1 MFAAGL
7 SIVAPAGL
15 YSQSARVM
23 LHGHMRPGVATANDR
38 GRVDASLQLQH
49 VTLLLQ
55 PSAAQQAELSALIAN
70 QQDPSSAE
78 FHQWLTP
85 EQYAD
90 RFGLAQSN
98 IDQITAWLGNQNL
111 HVDSVGRGR
120 TTITFSGNVRDVEN
134 AFQTEIH
141 NYVVNGETHFANS
154 SEPSVPSSIAGS
166 VLAVHG
172 LDDFRMKPRTLLPH
186 ETSSTG
192 SHNLAPEDVATI
204 FDIAPLYSAGITG
217 KSQSIAVVGQT
228 AINMSDIDQ
237 FRSYFNLSAT
247 EPTTTLVPN
256 TTNPGVNKDELPEAD
271 LDIEWSG
278 AVAPDAQIDYV
289 YSNDA
294 EISLAYVVDNN
305 IAPVISMSYG
315 LCEAMSGN
323 ADLTTLNAYAQQ
335 ASAQGMSWI
344 AASGDDGANDCYGGA
359 RAPSGLSVDA
369 PGSVPGVTAV
379 GGTRL
384 NDASGTFWNST
395 NTVNHG
401 SALSYI
407 PEVVWNDTVA
417 DGTPSASGG
426 GASAFFSKPTW
437 QTGTGVPADNA
448 RDVPDIAMPAS
459 ADHDGYFVYTGGSLQ
474 VYGGTSVGAPF
485 MAGVAALLNQYLVTN
500 GIQKTP
506 GVGSLDPRLYQ
517 LAASAPNAFHDV
529 TSGNNDVPSCSGRTC
544 VPTQIGFNAGV
555 AYDQTTGWGSIDA
568 YNLITA
574 WPGTAAKVKASVT
587 MQLTSSAASLNATT
601 TSTVLTA
608 SVTTGDGVT
617 PTGSVTFYAG
627 SALLGT
633 VNLSGSGLTAT
644 AAYTATATQLGSG
657 TVEITALYG
666 GDSSYGT
673 SSASTSV
680 TVLSATTLAVNGVTS
695 AASFQNAYSPGM
707 IISLFGQNLAG
718 SIPALPSAPLPTNLG
733 GTVVTINGTASPLYY
748 VSPTQINLQIPWQI
762 AVGSTPVIEV
772 SASGQTTTTQIPIA
786 AHAPEI
792 FGDTNNL
799 LVPYQSTGRGQS
811 IALYATGDGLFK
823 APAVTTGATPSALLT
838 TDPSTVSVTIGGVPA
853 SVFFVGV
860 PIWSVGVTQI
870 NFTIPSSVPL
880 GREAVVL
887 TVAGASS
894 SPVYITVTQ

>member
-1 MFAAGL
+1 
-7 SIVAPAGL
+7 
-15 YSQSARVM
+15 
-23 LHGHMRPGVATANDR
+23 MRPGVATANDR
-38 GRVDASLQLQH
+38 GRVAASLKLEH
-49 VTLLLQ
+49 VTLALQ
-55 PSAAQQAELSALIAN
+55 PTAAQQAELTTFLAN
-70 QQDPSSAE
+70 QQDPSSPQ

-90 RFGLAQSN
+90 RFGLPQVK
-98 IDQITAWLGNQNL
+98 IDQITAWLASQNL
-111 HVDSVGRGR
+111 QVDSVGRGH
-120 TTITFSGNVRDVEN
+120 TTIAFSGNVRNVEA

-141 NYVVNGETHFANS
+141 NYVVNGETHFANA
-154 SEPSVPSSIAGS
+154 SEPSVPSSIAGF

-172 LDDFRMKPRTLLPH
+172 LDDFRMKPRTLQPH
-186 ETSSTG
+186 DTSSTG
-192 SHNLAPEDVATI
+192 NHYLAPEDVATI
-204 FDIAPLYSAGITG
+204 FDIKPLYAAGITG

-237 FRSYFNLSAT
+237 FRSYFGLSAT
-247 EPTTTLVPN
+247 EPTITLVPG
-256 TTNPGVNKDELPEAD
+256 TTSPGVNKNELPEAD
-271 LDIEWSG
+271 LDIEWAG
-278 AVAPDAQIDYV
+278 AIAPDAQIDFV

-294 EISLAYVVDNN
+294 ETSLAYVVNN
-305 IAPVISMSYG
+305 NVAPVISMSYG
-315 LCEAMSGN
+315 LCEALSG
-323 ADLTTLNAYAQQ
+323 ASDLTTLNAYAQQ

-359 RAPSGLSVDA
+359 RAPNGLSVDA
-369 PGSVPGVTAV
+369 PGSVPGVTSV

-384 NDASGTFWNST
+384 NEGNASYWNST
-395 NTVNHG
+395 NDANHG

-407 PEVVWNDTVA
+407 PEVVWNDTVQ

-426 GASAFFSKPTW
+426 GASAFFAKPSW

-448 RDVPDIAMPAS
+448 RDVPDISLPAS
-459 ADHDGYFVYTGGSLQ
+459 ADHDGYLVYTGGTLQ

-485 MAGVAALLNQYLVTN
+485 MAGVAALLNQYLVAN
-500 GIQKTP
+500 GIQKMP

-517 LAASAPNAFHDV
+517 LAASAPNSFHDI

-544 VPTQIGFNAGV
+544 TPAQIGYDAGIG
-555 AYDQTTGWGSIDA
+555 YDQASGLGSIDA

-587 MQLTSSAASLNATT
+587 MQLTSSETNLNATS

-608 SVTTGDGVT
+608 SVSTSTGAT

-627 SALLGT
+627 TALLGS
-633 VNLSGSGLTAT
+633 VNLGGSGLTAT
-644 AAYTATATQLGSG
+644 AAYTATATQLGGG
-657 TVEITALYG
+657 TVDITALYG
-666 GDSSYGT
+666 GDSTYGT
-673 SSASTSV
+673 GSASTSV
-680 TVLSATTLAVNGVTS
+680 NVVSATALSVEGVTS
-695 AASFQNAYSPGM
+695 AASFQTAYSPGM
-707 IISLFGQNLAG
+707 IISLFGQNLAAN
-718 SIPALPSAPLPTNLG
+718 IPPLPSAPLPTNLG

-748 VSPTQINLQIPWQI
+748 VSPTQINVQIPWQTP
-762 AVGSTPVIEV
+762 AGSAPLIQV
-772 SASGQTTTTQIPIA
+772 SAGGQTTTTQISIA

-799 LVPYQSTGRGQS
+799 LVPYQSTGRSQS

-823 APAVTTGATPSALLT
+823 SPIVTTGATPSALLT

-860 PIWSVGVTQI
+860 PTWSVGVTQV
-870 NFTIPSSVPL
+870 NFTIPSNAPL
-880 GREAVVL
+880 GTQPVVM
-887 TVAGASS
+887 TVGGASS